1 MSLHTCFEQ
10 YKIITVPEQCVLL
23 TYLYLTLDILLMYQI
38 INHHVLN
45 ADWNCPCSTIVI
57 FSCSKSITKSKMLL
71 LFYTDISNTI
81 LYMVMY
87 VYVYM
92 IG

>member
-1 MSLHTCFEQ
+1 M
-10 YKIITVPEQCVLL
+10 TVPEQCALL

-45 ADWNCPCSTIVI
+45 ADWKCSCYSNIVI
-57 FSCSKSITKSKMLL
+57 FNCSKPITKSKKLL

-92 IG
+92 MG

>member
-1 MSLHTCFEQ
+1 MA
-10 YKIITVPEQCVLL
+10 VPEQYVLL
-23 TYLYLTLDILLMYQI
+23 TYLYLTLDILLMYEI

-45 ADWNCPCSTIVI
+45 ADWNCPCYSTIVI
-57 FSCSKSITKSKMLL
+57 FSCSKSITKSKKLL